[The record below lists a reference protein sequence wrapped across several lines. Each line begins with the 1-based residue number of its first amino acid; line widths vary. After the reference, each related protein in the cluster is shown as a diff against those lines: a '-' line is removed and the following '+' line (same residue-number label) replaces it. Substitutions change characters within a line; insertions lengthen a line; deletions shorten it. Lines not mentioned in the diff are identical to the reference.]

1 MGILRACVSKVE
13 ITPPVGIPLGGFAAR
28 TAPSQ
33 GLNDGLY
40 AKALVLND
48 GRTTAILIV
57 ADVLTLPSEIV
68 DGVRASVRR
77 NLGVSPTNVM
87 VAATHTH
94 SGPETLGIFTS
105 LEDPLLRA
113 YMKVL
118 EAHLSGVASMAFN
131 KTAEASFGVGKG
143 RVRIGFNRRKP
154 EGPVDEELGV
164 IRLDGTLGVPKAA
177 LVNYSC
183 HPVVLGSENLL
194 ISADYPGFMNRTL
207 EGAMGG
213 DFTSIF
219 TNGADGDV
227 NPISCKG
234 YACHGSFRD
243 AQRLGSI
250 LAGEAIKV
258 LQESET
264 FHDACIRTSSEVQWI
279 VLGEP
284 PIAEAERSLKD
295 EEERLEELRRKGA
308 PQEDLARH
316 EAILRYYLRN
326 LELLRKE
333 PKEMKVPIEVQI
345 ITINDVALIGVPGE
359 LFVEI
364 GLEIKAK
371 SPLKNTFIVGYAG
384 GYVGYMP
391 TRKAFE
397 EGGYEPT
404 RTWWNRTSPEIGDAV
419 KESALRQL
427 EALEAF

>member
-1 MGILRACVSKVE
+1 MGILRAWASKVE

-40 AKALVLND
+40 AKALALND
-48 GRTTAILIV
+48 DRTTAILIV

-68 DGVRASVRR
+68 EGVRASVRR
-77 NLGVSPTNVM
+77 NLGINPTNVM

-94 SGPETLGIFTS
+94 SGPETLGIFAS
-105 LEDPLLRA
+105 LEEPLLRA

-118 EAHLSGVASMAFN
+118 EAHLAGVTFMAFH
-131 KTAEASFGVGKG
+131 KMAEASFGVGKG

-164 IRLDGTLGVPKAA
+164 IRLDNALGVPKAA
-177 LVNYSC
+177 IVNYSC
-183 HPVVLGSENLL
+183 HPVVLGSENLF
-194 ISADYPGFMNRTL
+194 ISADYPGYMSRAF
-207 EGAMGG
+207 EGALGG
-213 DFTSIF
+213 GFTSIF
-219 TNGADGDV
+219 TNGAAGDV

-234 YACHGSFRD
+234 YACPGSFRD
-243 AQRLGSI
+243 AHRLGSI

-258 LQESET
+258 LEESET
-264 FHDACIRTSSEVQWI
+264 SHEVCIQTSSEVRWI

-284 PIAEAERSLKD
+284 PVVQAEHSLK
-295 EEERLEELRRKGA
+295 EEKERLEELRRKGA

-316 EAILRYYLRN
+316 EAILRYYERN

-333 PKEMKVPIEVQI
+333 PKELKVPLEVQVLR
-345 ITINDVALIGVPGE
+345 INDVALVGVPGE

-404 RTWWNRTSPEIGDAV
+404 RTWWNRTCPEIGEVV

-427 EALEAF
+427 ETLSAN